1 MDQIK
6 HFFKIGKNVNKIKYF
21 NEITGIMSILIALWV
36 IFYAIPN
43 LFITLF
49 YTLLGNLIILLGI
62 ILIGMFHPGVAL
74 VVFAIII
81 ILYKISLHNT
91 SVKEGIENLGSPPVS
106 TVVPPVGPNADPIV
120 TSSSPPVDP
129 NAVPV
134 PPVSTVVPIAPNTTA
149 SAVAPTT
156 NATPSTMSNILTSAL
171 NTITKNVPT
180 PMTNLGV
187 TPPASTAPSAITPRW
202 SQDTIDKFLQFQKLR
217 FPTAEFNMD
226 IIQTQATEQEA
237 LTLIQTGFWPWSK
250 QTQDMYVNSIITSQ
264 VIKIA
269 PDQALTDA
277 MKLYNERAAKLM
289 LSWNTKEGQLLL
301 MGADLGASTY
311 DPLFAVDKNHNSI
324 KCTAPTSATTDPVS
338 YMEKTTYLGTDY
350 LSGVFKTKK
359 EIIANADLPNVI
371 PGFGFIKGTCNPCG
385 PLNIQPDY
393 GCPFNLHTKDN
404 NSVSEIWQSLWNMK

>member
-1 MDQIK
+1 VPAVK
-6 HFFKIGKNVNKIKYF
+6 
-21 NEITGIMSILIALWV
+21 
-36 IFYAIPN
+36 
-43 LFITLF
+43 
-49 YTLLGNLIILLGI
+49 
-62 ILIGMFHPGVAL
+62 
-74 VVFAIII
+74 
-81 ILYKISLHNT
+81 T
-91 SVKEGIENLGSPPVS
+91 SS
-106 TVVPPVGPNADPIV
+106 TVVPL
-120 TSSSPPVDP
+120 SSS
-129 NAVPV
+129 
-134 PPVSTVVPIAPNTTA
+134 TTA

-156 NATPSTMSNILTSAL
+156 NASPSTMSNILTSAL
-171 NTITKNVPT
+171 NTITTNVPA
-180 PMTNLGV
+180 PITNLEV
-187 TPPASTAPSAITPRW
+187 TPPASTAPTAIATRW

-237 LTLIQTGFWPWSK
+237 LTLIQSGFWPWSK

-269 PDQALTDA
+269 PDQALTEA
-277 MKLYNERAAKLM
+277 MKLYNERAVKLM

-311 DPLFAVDKNHNSI
+311 DPLFAGDKNHNII
-324 KCTAPTSATTDPVS
+324 KCTAPTSASRDPVS
-338 YMEKTTYLGTDY
+338 YMEKTTHLGTDY